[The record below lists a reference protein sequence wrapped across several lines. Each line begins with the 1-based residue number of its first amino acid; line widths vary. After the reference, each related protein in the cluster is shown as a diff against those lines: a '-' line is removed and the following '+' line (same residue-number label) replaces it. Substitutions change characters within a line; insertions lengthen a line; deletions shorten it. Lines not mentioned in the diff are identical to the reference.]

1 MFDSIRLLLISLK
14 HSEAFLTNATGAFFM
29 ITRRQSLLVLPAFGL
44 TGCLSNANVGGL
56 VDAAKDSASAFTLT
70 DDQVRAYAGQM
81 VGNMDSQ
88 ATIAPATS
96 KYAKRLVALTEG
108 AREDNGL
115 PLNYKVYVTE
125 EVNAFACADG
135 SIRFYTGLMDMMTD
149 DEIRYVVGHEMGHVA
164 SAHTKKR
171 LQTALAT
178 SSAQKAA
185 ASSGN
190 AAVST
195 LAQSE
200 LGELFAKVIMAQH
213 SQSNEREADDYAFE
227 FMSKRKYDRKAT
239 VTALEKFDKLSSGAK
254 GSWLSTHPAP
264 KERAER
270 LRSKL
275 V

>member
-1 MFDSIRLLLISLK
+1 
-14 HSEAFLTNATGAFFM
+14 M

-70 DDQVRAYAGQM
+70 DDQVRAYAAQM

-135 SIRFYTGLMDMMTD
+135 SIRFYSGLMDMMTD

-164 SAHTKKR
+164 AAHTKKR

-185 ASSGN
+185 ASSGS

-239 VTALEKFDKLSSGAK
+239 VTALEKFDKMSGGAK